1 VINNITIWDLHPR
14 YRRWVRDA
22 MPTMGGE
29 HWDMFLEWARGY
41 EEVRQTRKLSPS
53 RAAMAPRRKNTAR
66 KVPTVAC
73 DHR

>member
-1 VINNITIWDLHPR
+1 MTSDNIWDLHPR
-14 YRRWVRDA
+14 YQRLAREVMLGMSDA
-22 MPTMGGE
+22 

-66 KVPTVAC
+66 KVPNVAC

>member
-1 VINNITIWDLHPR
+1 MTSKPTIWTVPYR
-14 YRRWVRDA
+14 YRRRAQEVL
-22 MPTMGGE
+22 PTMSDE

-66 KVPTVAC
+66 KVPNVAC